1 MRIFLAGATGA
12 VGKRLVPLLVAG
24 GHQVVAS
31 TRTSAKREGLR
42 AAGAEPVV
50 LDVLDRDAVMNAVVA
65 ARPDVV
71 IHQVTALAGISSF
84 KNFDREFA
92 LTNALRTEGTT
103 YLLAAARAAG
113 ARRFIAQSYTGWPNI
128 REGGRVKTEDD
139 PLDPRPPR
147 TMTQTL
153 DAIRR
158 LEAAVSSL
166 SSPTGIVLRYGS
178 FYGPGTSLGINGEIT
193 QMVRRRKFPI
203 VGGGTGVWSFTHID
217 DAAGGTLAALD
228 RGAPGI
234 YNVVDDEPIAVREW
248 LPELATALGAKSPRT
263 VPVWLGRLAAGD
275 VGVSMMTRVRGA
287 SNAKAKR
294 ELDWAPSYP
303 SVRDGFRRG
312 LAADLPIPG
321 NGTPRPG
328 ATIER

>member
-1 MRIFLAGATGA
+1 MKVFLAGATGA

-24 GHQVVAS
+24 GHQVLAS
-31 TRTSAKREGLR
+31 TRTSGKREALR

-71 IHQVTALAGISSF
+71 IHQVTALAGLRSF

-113 ARRFIAQSYTGWPNI
+113 ARRFIAQSYTGWPNT
-128 REGGRVKTEDD
+128 REGSRVKTEDD

-158 LEAAVSSL
+158 LEAAVSNL
-166 SSPTGIVLRYGS
+166 SSLTGIVLRYGS
-178 FYGPGTSLGINGEIT
+178 FYGPGTSLGIDGEIT

-217 DAAGGTLAALD
+217 DAAGAAQFVVEQ
-228 RGAPGI
+228 GAGGI
-234 YNVVDDEPIAVREW
+234 YNIVDDEPAEVSVW
-248 LPELATALGAKSPRT
+248 LPELARAIGAMPPYR
-263 VPVWLGRLAAGD
+263 VPAWLVRPIIGEAMLEI
-275 VGVSMMTRVRGA
+275 MTRVRGS
-287 SNAKAKR
+287 SNAKAKHVLGWQPLYATWR
-294 ELDWAPSYP
+294 N
-303 SVRDGFRRG
+303 GFRRG
-312 LAADLPIPG
+312 LGSPKSVQPSIS
-321 NGTPRPG
+321 RP
-328 ATIER
+328 E